1 MTEFT
6 PFLSTLGGVLIGLSA
21 IILMAFNGKIAGATG
36 ILGGVLP
43 PVSSDWAWRAA
54 FLAGAVIAP
63 VLIVNLTSFKIDV
76 TIPVSDLWILI
87 GGVVVGVG
95 VVFGSGCTSGHGI
108 CGLARDFHRPDGL
121 YRTPHRWGA
130 LSHAEA
136 DFRRDCR
143 YGVWDGHCDFRHGQS
158 GQSDELF

>member
-21 IILMAFNGKIAGATG
+21 VILMAFNGKIAGATG

-54 FLAGAVIAP
+54 FLAGAVLAP

-108 CGLARDFHRPDGL
+108 CGLARFSPRSAVATVTFMIFTGL
-121 YRTPHRWGA
+121 TVYI
-130 LSHAEA
+130 
-136 DFRRDCR
+136 
-143 YGVWDGHCDFRHGQS
+143 VRHIVG
-158 GQSDELF
+158 GL

>member
-54 FLAGAVIAP
+54 FLAGAVLAP

-108 CGLARDFHRPDGL
+108 CGLARFSPRSAVATVTFMIFTGL
-121 YRTPHRWGA
+121 TVYI
-130 LSHAEA
+130 
-136 DFRRDCR
+136 
-143 YGVWDGHCDFRHGQS
+143 VRHIVG
-158 GQSDELF
+158 GL

>member
-6 PFLSTLGGVLIGLSA
+6 PFLSTLGGILIGLSA
-21 IILMAFNGKIAGATG
+21 VILMALNGKIAGATG

-54 FLAGAVIAP
+54 FLAGAVLAP
-63 VLIVNLTSFKIDV
+63 VLLVNLTSLKIDV

-108 CGLARDFHRPDGL
+108 CGLARFSPRSTVATVTFMIFTGL
-121 YRTPHRWGA
+121 TVYI
-130 LSHAEA
+130 
-136 DFRRDCR
+136 
-143 YGVWDGHCDFRHGQS
+143 VRHIVG
-158 GQSDELF
+158 GL